1 MKTEKLRPET
11 SLEKWSGRAIPMA
24 TSVVN
29 LLGIRLPPLILALT
43 FGVLLV
49 IMPAGDAV
57 AQTLQ
62 TIGTLLIPEVAQQP
76 VPVFSAGV
84 KYTLPPGGRITFS
97 AFTLTKRVNA
107 TSPRLLESVA
117 RGRRFPDARI
127 DLFKPDGTT
136 VLTSYELTDVVVM
149 GISVDSVQDGEKRVL
164 IEEILLDYGTI
175 RQTVLTASGEA
186 KFCWDK
192 VANALC

>member
-1 MKTEKLRPET
+1 MKIEKLMSET

-29 LLGIRLPPLILALT
+29 PLVIRLPHFMLALT

-49 IMPAGDAV
+49 IVPVGDAV

-62 TIGTLLIPEVAQQP
+62 TIGTLLIPGVTQQP
-76 VPVFSAGV
+76 TPVFSAGV
-84 KYTLPPGGRITFS
+84 KYTLPPGGQITFS

-107 TSPRLLESVA
+107 ASPKILENAAS
-117 RGRRFPDARI
+117 GRHLPQATI
-127 DLFKPDGTT
+127 DLFKSDGTT

-149 GISVDSVQDGEKRVL
+149 GASVDSVQDGENRVL
-164 IEEILLDYGTI
+164 IEEILLDYKRI
-175 RQTVLTASGEA
+175 RQTVFTVSGA
-186 KFCWDK
+186 VVGCWDK
-192 VANALC
+192 AENRAC